1 MTQGTDVVDAEIR
14 HSLRV
19 IKAERNLKLVA
30 FVIVAVATVAALFVG
45 AFLGL
50 V

>member
-1 MTQGTDVVDAEIR
+1 MTQGTDVVDQEIR

-30 FVIVAVATVAALFVG
+30 FVIVAVGAVAALLF
-45 AFLGL
+45 AAYLGL
-50 V
+50 A